1 MRSTSNNCLR
11 RALRAAATRSTE
23 LTVRKAAIAGFALL
37 ALVACVHAPSEPVAR
52 PFDYLGELRE
62 AESAYAALA
71 GSKDDSSESI
81 SLGRKSAALQRLGIA
96 RSWVGDTVGALDAF
110 DEAFYIKANLAT
122 DKPKQG
128 RDAAR
133 ALLVDHEVENAIAV
147 IVREARNRQIVILNE
162 AHHMPRDRAVGLD
175 VARELRKLGFE
186 YLAMETL
193 APAVDDLA
201 RRGYPV
207 DATGHYSREPVFGDY
222 IRQSLAL
229 GYKPVA
235 YEQSAELL
243 ERKYPD
249 MFASI
254 DAREEAQA
262 QNLVDR
268 VFKDHPQARVLIHVG
283 YGHLAK
289 GLTEMGDGRKVAW
302 MAERLRSKTG
312 IDPLCIDQ
320 ANAAQSAP
328 FTVRAL
334 ETVAF
339 EARDDATIVLRDLRK
354 DHEYWP
360 GGRGVDMQVIHR
372 TARLVDGRPDW
383 LSMHGLRQ
391 PRPIPAKLL
400 PRSGRRL
407 VQAFVAGESADA
419 VPIDQVLVTAGE
431 PPPVLML
438 PKGKFRFA
446 YQD

>member
-1 MRSTSNNCLR
+1 
-11 RALRAAATRSTE
+11 
-23 LTVRKAAIAGFALL
+23 VRIAVVTGFALL
-37 ALVACVHAPSEPVAR
+37 ALAACVHPPGEHAAKPI
-52 PFDYLGELRE
+52 DYMGELRA
-62 AESAYAALA
+62 AESGYAALA
-71 GSKDDSSESI
+71 DTTDESGRPI
-81 SLGRKSAALQRLGIA
+81 SLGQKSAALQRLGTA

-110 DEAFYIKANLAT
+110 DEAFYVKANLAT
-122 DKPKQG
+122 DKPKKG
-128 RDAAR
+128 LDEAR
-133 ALLVDHEVENAIAV
+133 AMLANHKVENAIAA
-147 IVREARNRQIVILNE
+147 IVREARGRQVVILNE
-162 AHHMPRDRAVGLD
+162 AHHMPRDRAFALE

-193 APAVDDLA
+193 APTVDDLA

-207 DATGHYSREPVFGDY
+207 AATGHYSQEPEFGDY

-229 GYKPVA
+229 GYQPVA
-235 YEQSAELL
+235 YEQSADLL
-243 ERKYPD
+243 ERKDPD
-249 MFASI
+249 MFASME
-254 DAREEAQA
+254 AREEAQA

-268 VFKDHPQARVLIHVG
+268 VFKDHPHARVLIHVG

-289 GLTEMGDGRKVAW
+289 GLTEMGDGRKLAW
-302 MAERLRSKTG
+302 MAERLRAKTG

-339 EARDDATIVLRDLRK
+339 ESRDDAAVVLRDSTQE
-354 DHEYWP
+354 HAYWP
-360 GGRGVDMQVIHR
+360 GSDAVEMQVIHR
-372 TARLVDGRPDW
+372 TARTMNGRPDW

-391 PRPIPAKLL
+391 PRAIPPKLL
-400 PRSGRRL
+400 PKSGRRL

-431 PPPVLML
+431 PLPVFML

-446 YQD
+446 LQD